1 MPLAMRNF
9 ITTIFLMMAAVFTHA
24 QLADSIASRMA
35 LQRYTFPQE
44 KVHVMTDK
52 PRYMAGDTIWLR
64 AWVVDAATHQPVD
77 ASQFVY
83 IELQN
88 PLDTVVTRIKLRQRD
103 GVFSGH
109 IPLHANMAEGAY
121 QLSAYTMFM
130 QSLGESYF
138 FKRRVEITSP
148 LATRYA
154 IRSQMQWDGDDLYL
168 TLRLENRHSGS
179 LSKYYRMGYVVGGG
193 KWHRRMSGDGEA
205 RVRLKGKELQSPAM
219 LVAFD
224 NYKKFITLPR
234 RGGDYDLSFYPEGG
248 YLIPGHECSMTFKA
262 LSSDGT
268 NAVVTGRIVD
278 SAGNEVVTVD
288 TQHDGMGL
296 VRFTPKQGMTYTAHV
311 TDSTGLAKQFVLPA
325 VREDATV
332 LHLERR
338 GDTLMTARAVGAD
351 AEHAIIVVQQRGNVL
366 AVGQQEISL
375 DPRQVPTGV
384 VQTLLLDDRWRRLS
398 ERLYFNRGEE
408 RGNMTVTTDKSS
420 YAGREHVVAS
430 VTATDFA
437 VPQGDYAVSVTDDR
451 SVQLDSASAI
461 CVNLLLQSE
470 LQGRINNP
478 EYYFVDGKAE
488 RAAHLDLLMMTQ
500 GWRRY
505 DVSQT
510 LRGHLTE
517 PQYPI
522 EQTQVVSGR
531 VLSEWR
537 KRPLKNAAV
546 VLLAPELRRTEY
558 TQTDSLGYFA
568 LSLKN
573 FPDSTKC
580 VIQAFNEKGQ
590 KEMNLEIDAEKFP
603 IIAMRLKPVTVATQQ
618 SQEDD
623 YIDAETLRANTI
635 DGMRNIILREVTV
648 TAQKIKLPED
658 IYEAMARMSI
668 GQDRIQS
675 ESITT
680 YNEVFR
686 KFPGILIR
694 NGNLFCL
701 RTRDWRNPNGKVVPF
716 MIDGVVFSSVDNSG
730 PTSIATQNAMGQSS
744 KLEGSTFME
753 MEIYEPLINMVEN
766 MIPFD
771 MVYRIDYLDPLQS
784 AVFGSKS
791 GLVVIQTKDGSNP
804 WSYAHKDFFIQ
815 KINPLGF
822 QKPASFYSPR
832 YENGSDCG
840 IEPGTDQRNTLYWN
854 PSVRMGNDGKSAF
867 DFYTNDDDNTTYTVT
882 IEGVTTNGQL
892 IHTRHTIRRE

>member
-1 MPLAMRNF
+1 MV
-9 ITTIFLMMAAVFTHA
+9 TTNKQLIVCLFAIVELFAQA
-24 QLADSIASRMA
+24 QLADSIVARMA
-35 LQRYTFPQE
+35 LQRYMFPQE
-44 KVHVMTDK
+44 KIHVMTDK

-64 AWVVDAATHQPVD
+64 AWVVDAASHQPVN

-83 IELQN
+83 VELQN
-88 PLDTVVTRIKLRQRD
+88 PLDTVVTRIKLQQRD

-109 IPLHANMAEGAY
+109 IPLQADMAEGAY
-121 QLSAYTMFM
+121 QLTAYTMFM
-130 QSLGESYF
+130 QSLGEAYF
-138 FKRRVEITSP
+138 FKQRVEVTSP

-154 IRSQMQWDGDDLYL
+154 IRSQMQWDGNDLYM
-168 TLRLENRHSGS
+168 TLQLENRHDGS
-179 LSKYYRMGYVVGGG
+179 LCKYYRMGYVVAGG

-205 RVRLKGKELQSPAM
+205 RLRLKGKDLELPAM

-224 NYKKFITLPR
+224 NYKKYLTLPR

-248 YLIPGHECSMTFKA
+248 YLIPGQPCAMTFKA

-268 NAVVTGRIVD
+268 CAVVTGRILD
-278 SAGNEVVTVD
+278 QSGNEVAPLSIE
-288 TQHDGMGL
+288 HDGMGL
-296 VRFTPKQGMTYTAHV
+296 VQFVPQQGATYTAHV
-311 TDSTGLAKQFVLPA
+311 TDTTGLAKQFALPD

-332 LHLERR
+332 LHLEHS
-338 GDTLMTARAVGAD
+338 GDTMVTVHAVGANAD
-351 AEHAIIVVQQRGNVL
+351 DAIIVVQQRGNVL
-366 AVGQQEISL
+366 GVGQKDISL

-384 VQTLLLDDRWRRLS
+384 VQALLLDDRWRMLS
-398 ERLYFNRGEE
+398 ERLYFNRGAEP
-408 RGNMTVTTDKSS
+408 GQLTVTTDKYS
-420 YAGREHVVAS
+420 YAGRERVQAN
-430 VTATDFA
+430 VTAMGFD

-470 LQGRINNP
+470 LQGRISNP
-478 EYYFVDGKAE
+478 EYYFADDATY
-488 RAAHLDLLMMTQ
+488 RTDHLDLLMMTQ

-505 DVSQT
+505 DLSQV
-510 LRGHLTE
+510 LRGHLAE

-522 EQTQVVSGR
+522 EREQVISGR
-531 VLSEWR
+531 VLSEW
-537 KRPLKNAAV
+537 KKKPLKNAAV
-546 VLLAPELRRTEY
+546 VLLAPKLRRTDY
-558 TQTDSLGYFA
+558 AQTDSLGYFA
-568 LSLKN
+568 LNLKN

-590 KEMNLEIDAEKFP
+590 KEMNLEIDAERFP
-603 IIAMRLKPVTVATQQ
+603 VIAKQLKPVTVAMQQ
-618 SQEDD
+618 AQDED
-623 YIDAETLRANTI
+623 YIDAETLRASTI

-648 TAQKIKLPED
+648 TAKKYKLPED

-668 GQDRIQS
+668 GQDRLQR
-675 ESITT
+675 ENITT

-716 MIDGVVFSSVDNSG
+716 MIDGLIFNSVDNSG
-730 PTSIATQNAMGQSS
+730 PPSIATQNAMGLSS
-744 KLEGSTFME
+744 KLEGSSYMAME
-753 MEIYEPLINMVEN
+753 VYEPLINMVEN

-771 MVYRIDYLDPLQS
+771 AIKRIDYLDPTQS
-784 AVFGSKS
+784 LVFGSKS

-804 WSYAHKDFFIQ
+804 WSYTHKDFFLQ

-822 QKPASFYSPR
+822 QKPAEFYAPR
-832 YENGSDCG
+832 YENGNNCG
-840 IEPGTDQRNTLYWN
+840 FEPGTDLRNTLYWN

-882 IEGVTTNGQL
+882 IEGITAEGQL
-892 IHTRHTIRRE
+892 IHTRHTIIRQ

>member
-1 MPLAMRNF
+1 MRQLVGIVLLF
-9 ITTIFLMMAAVFTHA
+9 ASLSVSA
-24 QLADSIASRMA
+24 QLADSIVARMA

-44 KVHVMTDK
+44 KIHVMTDK

-64 AWVVDAATHQPVD
+64 AWVVDAATHQPVN

-83 IELQN
+83 VELQN
-88 PLDTVVTRIKLRQRD
+88 PLDTVFTRIKLHQSN

-109 IPLHANMAEGAY
+109 IPLRADMAEGAY
-121 QLSAYTMFM
+121 QLTAYTMFM
-130 QSLGESYF
+130 QSLGENYF
-138 FKRRVEITSP
+138 FKQRVEVTSP

-154 IRSQMQWDGDDLYL
+154 IRSQMQWDDKDLYM
-168 TLRLENRHSGS
+168 TLRLEDRHDGS
-179 LSKYYRMGYVVGGG
+179 SCKYYRMGYVVAGG

-205 RVRLKGKELQSPAM
+205 RLRLKGKDLESPAM

-224 NYKKFITLPR
+224 NYKKYLTLPR

-248 YLIPGHECSMTFKA
+248 YLIPGEPCAMTFKA

-268 NAVVTGRIVD
+268 CAVVTGSILD
-278 SAGNEVVTVD
+278 QSGTEVA
-288 TQHDGMGL
+288 QLSIEHDGMGR
-296 VRFTPKQGMTYTAHV
+296 VQFVPQQGATYTAHV
-311 TDSTGLAKQFVLPA
+311 TDTTGLAKQFALPT
-325 VREDATV
+325 VRPDATV
-332 LHLERR
+332 LHLEHS
-338 GDTLMTARAVGAD
+338 GDTLVTMHAVGANAD
-351 AEHAIIVVQQRGNVL
+351 GAIIVVQQRGNVL
-366 AVGQQEISL
+366 AVGQKEISL
-375 DPRQVPTGV
+375 DPSQVPTGV
-384 VQTLLLDDRWRRLS
+384 LQALLLDDRWRMLS
-398 ERLYFNRGEE
+398 ERLYFNRGAEP
-408 RGNMTVTTDKSS
+408 GQLTVTTDKDS
-420 YAGREHVVAS
+420 YGGREHVVAN
-430 VTATDFA
+430 VTAKGFE

-478 EYYFVDGKAE
+478 DYYFVDDKAE

-505 DVSQT
+505 DLSQAM
-510 LRGHLTE
+510 RGHLTE

-522 EQTQVVSGR
+522 EQAHVVSGR

-546 VLLAPELRRTEY
+546 VLLAPELRRTDY
-558 TQTDSLGYFA
+558 AQTDSLGYFA
-568 LSLKN
+568 LNLKN

-590 KEMNLEIDAEKFP
+590 KEMNLEVDAERFP
-603 IIAMRLKPVTVATQQ
+603 VIPMQLKPVTVAMQQTQEE
-618 SQEDD
+618 S
-623 YIDAETLRANTI
+623 YIDSETLRVSTI

-648 TAQKIKLPED
+648 TAKKYKMPED

-675 ESITT
+675 ENITT

-716 MIDGVVFSSVDNSG
+716 MIDGLMFNSVDNSG
-730 PTSIATQNAMGQSS
+730 PPSIARQNALGQSS
-744 KLEGSTFME
+744 KLEGTNYMAME
-753 MEIYEPLINMVEN
+753 VYEPLINMVEN

-771 MVYRIDYLDPLQS
+771 VVKRIDYLDPLQ
-784 AVFGSKS
+784 AMVFGSKS

-804 WSYAHKDFFIQ
+804 WKYTHKDFFLQ
-815 KINPLGF
+815 KINPLGIL
-822 QKPASFYSPR
+822 KPAEFYAPR
-832 YENGSDCG
+832 YENGNNCG
-840 IEPGTDQRNTLYWN
+840 FEPGTDLRNTLYWN

-882 IEGVTTNGQL
+882 IEGITADGQL
-892 IHTRHTIRRE
+892 IHTRHAIKRQ

>member
-1 MPLAMRNF
+1 MRNIF
-9 ITTIFLMMAAVFTHA
+9 TILLLALICCITAHA
-24 QLADSIASRMA
+24 QLADSIAARMA

-64 AWVVDAATHQPVD
+64 AWVVDAATHQPVN

-109 IPLHANMAEGAY
+109 VPLQADMAEGAY
-121 QLSAYTMFM
+121 QLTAYTMFM
-130 QSLGESYF
+130 QSLGEAYF
-138 FKRRVEITSP
+138 FKRRIEVTSP

-154 IRSQMQWDGDDLYL
+154 IRSQMQWEDDELYM
-168 TLRLENRHSGS
+168 TLRLEDRHNGS
-179 LSKYYRMGYVVGGG
+179 LCKFYRMGYVVKDG

-205 RVRLKGKELQSPAM
+205 RVKLKGKELQSPAM

-224 NYKKFITLPR
+224 NYKKYLTLPR

-248 YLIPGHECSMTFKA
+248 YLVPGQACTTTFKA
-262 LSSDGT
+262 MSSDGT

-278 SAGNEVVTVD
+278 NAGNEVATVD
-288 TQHDGMGL
+288 TQHGGMGL
-296 VRFTPKQGMTYTAHV
+296 VRFVPQQGMTYTAHV
-311 TDSTGLAKQFVLPA
+311 ADSTGLTKQFALPT
-325 VREDATV
+325 VRPDATV
-332 LHLERR
+332 LHLERS
-338 GDTLMTARAVGAD
+338 GDTLMTVRAVGAN
-351 AEHAIIVVQQRGNVL
+351 AERAIIVVQQRGNVL

-384 VQTLLLDDRWRRLS
+384 VQALLLDDRWRRLS
-398 ERLYFNRGEE
+398 ERLYFNRGAE

-430 VTATDFA
+430 VTATDFS

-522 EQTQVVSGR
+522 EQAQVVSGR

-546 VLLAPELRRTEY
+546 VLLAPELRRTDY
-558 TQTDSLGYFA
+558 AQTDSLGYFT
-568 LSLKN
+568 LNLKN

-590 KEMNLEIDAEKFP
+590 KEMNLEVDAERFP
-603 IIAMRLKPVTVATQQ
+603 VIAMQPKPVSAAMQQTQ
-618 SQEDD
+618 EED
-623 YIDAETLRANTI
+623 YIDSETLRVSTI

-648 TAQKIKLPED
+648 TAQKNKLPED

-680 YNEVFR
+680 YNEIFR

-716 MIDGVVFSSVDNSG
+716 MIDGVMFNSVDNSG
-730 PTSIATQNAMGQSS
+730 PASIATQNAMGQSER
-744 KLEGSTFME
+744 LEGSAYMAV
-753 MEIYEPLINMVEN
+753 EIYEPLINMVEN

-771 MVYRIDYLDPLQS
+771 VVKRIDYLDPTQS
-784 AVFGSKS
+784 LVFGSHS

-804 WSYAHKDFFIQ
+804 WSYTHKDFFLQ

-822 QKPASFYSPR
+822 QKPADFYSPR
-832 YENGSDCG
+832 YENGNDCG

-854 PSVRMGNDGKSAF
+854 PSIRMGNDGKSAF

-882 IEGVTTNGQL
+882 IEGVTADGQL
-892 IHTRHTIRRE
+892 IHTRYTIKRQ